1 METHPMKLVTLALIA
16 AFAITATAQN
26 NRQAVPSETPD
37 LTQAPPPSNQQGCP
51 VAFTEVSLQRKARFM
66 PVKQDAAPDN
76 SLAFKYKNQ
85 SGKQIESIE
94 IRVELTV
101 KQSIYDLDTTTITRY
116 MTLTGTSED
125 VLPLKSLLMY
135 GIGSVTLEQVTY
147 VGGGIW
153 TPGVTK
159 NCSYTNPNTSEKI
172 GTLK

>member
-1 METHPMKLVTLALIA
+1 METNPMKLVTLAFIT
-16 AFAITATAQN
+16 AFAITAAAQS
-26 NRQAVPSETPD
+26 NRQAAPPETPD

-51 VAFTEVSLQRKARFM
+51 VAFTDVSLQRQARFM

-85 SGKQIESIE
+85 SGKLIESIE

-101 KQSIYDLDTTTITRY
+101 KRSIYDLDATTITRY
-116 MTLTGTSED
+116 VTLTGTSED
-125 VLPLKSLLMY
+125 FLPLKSLLMY

-147 VGGGIW
+147 VGGDVW
-153 TPGVTK
+153 TPGTTK
-159 NCSYTNPNTSEKI
+159 NCRYTNPNTSEKI